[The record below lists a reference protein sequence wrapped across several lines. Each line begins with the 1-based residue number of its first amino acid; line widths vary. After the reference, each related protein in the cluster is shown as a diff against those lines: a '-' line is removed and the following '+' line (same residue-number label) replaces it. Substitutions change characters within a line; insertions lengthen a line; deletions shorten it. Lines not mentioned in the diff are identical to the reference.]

1 MAILIDRNS
10 RVLVQGITGQQG
22 AFHTRLMIEY
32 GTNIV
37 GGVTPGRGG
46 EWFEGKPIFD
56 TVARAVEVTGADV
69 SMVSVPAS
77 HAADAIYEAADAG
90 IRLIVCITEHI
101 PVADMMRLYQYLR
114 HKRTRLVGPN
124 CPGLL
129 TPAQCK
135 VGILPAAIGTPGS
148 VGVVSRSGTLTYEV
162 GYALTQRGIGQSTFV
177 GIGGDPILGTNFVEV
192 LAMFEQD
199 PDTEQVV
206 LLGEIGGRSEIDAA
220 NFIKSSMT
228 KPITA
233 FIAGESAPVGRRMGH
248 AGAIIEGVEGTAV
261 EKIVA
266 LEAAGVRVARNPDEI
281 PDLVLSWRA

>member
-1 MAILIDRNS
+1 MLFRS
-10 RVLVQGITGQQG
+10 
-22 AFHTRLMIEY
+22 
-32 GTNIV
+32 
-37 GGVTPGRGG
+37 
-46 EWFEGKPIFD
+46 
-56 TVARAVEVTGADV
+56 
-69 SMVSVPAS
+69 VSVPAS

-114 HKRTRLVGPN
+114 NKRTRLVGPN

-162 GYALTQRGIGQSTFV
+162 GYSLTQRGIGQSTFV

-220 NFIKSSMT
+220 DFVKSSMT

-233 FIAGESAPVGRRMGH
+233 FIAGESAPAGRRMGH
-248 AGAIIEGVEGTAV
+248 AGAIIEGVEGTAM
-261 EKIVA
+261 EKIAA